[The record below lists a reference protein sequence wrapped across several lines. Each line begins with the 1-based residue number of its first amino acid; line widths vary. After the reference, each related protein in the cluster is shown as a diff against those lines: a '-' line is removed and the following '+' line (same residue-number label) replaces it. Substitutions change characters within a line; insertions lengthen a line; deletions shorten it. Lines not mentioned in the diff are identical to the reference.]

1 MTVECVIFIGIQ
13 ASGKSTFYKERFF
26 DSHLRIN
33 LDMLKTRHREAIYIA
48 ASLQAKQPFVLD
60 NTNPTAEDRSRY
72 IALAKEHKFLITG
85 YYFEPD
91 VAESLRRNELRS
103 GKGRVPEVGIFSVRK
118 QLQMPDFRE
127 GFDSLYTVVS
137 QNGEFQVTEWP
148 EP

>member
-1 MTVECVIFIGIQ
+1 MECVIFIGIQ

-118 QLQMPDFRE
+118 QLQFPDFQE
-127 GFDSLYTVVS
+127 GFDALYTVVS

-148 EP
+148 VP

>member
-1 MTVECVIFIGIQ
+1 MECVIFIGIQ